1 MWKIWR
7 GGGGLK
13 TYLGALPIPTVVNV
27 VIAGAGEVGY
37 YIARSLYS
45 EGWEVAIIE
54 SDPEAADRAEGL
66 DALVVRGNAAS
77 TRALEEAGIK
87 QAQSFIAV
95 TAADE
100 VNMVACSIAK
110 GYGVQTIARINSPDY
125 IDRPVST
132 DRLKM
137 LGIDVAICPDLVA
150 AHKIVRILME
160 PPALLESDVFAK
172 GRLKVVQVTP
182 GEKAPVIGHTIRDIA
197 WPKGANLAAIFRK
210 GEVIVPQGSDSI
222 LAGDRVVIVGEDDSI
237 REIQRMLDIG
247 RRGGEE
253 APITKVMI
261 AGATRIGVNIA
272 KLLERDVSV
281 VLIEPDQSLAEE
293 ASSQLGSA
301 LVILGEPTDRDLL
314 LDEGVSNVDAFIGST
329 EVQGKNILSCFLA
342 KRLGAASTI
351 ALIDQVELVDLLH
364 NVGIDL
370 ATSPRIATVNTLLQ
384 HIHQSSDLVS
394 LAVMQQG
401 EARVLEM
408 VVTPTSKVHGKPLK
422 RAGFPPNTLVA
433 AIVRGEETIIPHG
446 DTVIEVGD
454 TAVIFARTEAIPR
467 LRKII

>member
-1 MWKIWR
+1 
-7 GGGGLK
+7 
-13 TYLGALPIPTVVNV
+13 VNV

-110 GYGVQTIARINSPDY
+110 GYGVQTLARINSSDY

-247 RRGGEE
+247 RRGEE
-253 APITKVMI
+253 ETPITKVMI

-272 KLLERDVSV
+272 KLLERDVNV

-384 HIHQSSDLVS
+384 HIHQSGDLVS

-422 RAGFPPNTLVA
+422 RAGFPPNTLIA

-467 LRKII
+467 LRKLI